1 MKDLFLYIYY
11 RIVRF
16 YQYWS
21 DWNALGTGMMFFL
34 LILSFYLSSFVVIFL
49 SCKGMDPPIEL
60 LGILAAAS
68 AFIGSF
74 FSTEKLYSRLDNK
87 YRNEPNKKLKGW
99 LVFAFVIGGFLSFF
113 ISLFL

>member
-16 YQYWS
+16 YKYWG
-21 DWNALGTGMMFFL
+21 DWDALGTGMMFFL
-34 LILSFYLSSFVVIFL
+34 LITSFYFSSIVIIYFN
-49 SCKGMDPPIEL
+49 SKGTEAPIEL
-60 LGILAAAS
+60 LGILAAS
-68 AFIGSF
+68 LAFIGSF

-87 YRNEPNKKLKGW
+87 YWNEPNKKLKGW

-113 ISLFL
+113 ISYFL

>member
-16 YQYWS
+16 YKYWE
-21 DWNALGTGMMFFL
+21 DWDPLVKGMMFFL

-87 YRNEPNKKLKGW
+87 YRNEPNNKLKGW